1 MGPCLR
7 CQERGMGA
15 YECRGDQGPHENKQQ
30 QLDIPAASN
39 SASKLNESGGQVA
52 MLSSDVTSLYSEV
65 AALKASF
72 SNIEGLLA
80 LLVSPNTTQ
89 LYSQPRYFPA
99 LQAKNCNPNNP
110 VFSGKTTQLEQ
121 STSHAEFENGTPHD
135 PDSVSLTSLWD
146 FLQFPYDSPTN
157 DPTAEL
163 LEPPRGSN
171 TIENHENAQA
181 TQYSAILEV
190 VSTYVSPESATI
202 MAEFLEHH
210 YSSRQSRITG
220 LRAGV
225 LPALSASEGGCPI
238 VEWREDPETNVTA
251 IFKMDVAGAQ
261 CSCLLHYGV
270 GNSWQSD
277 GNRWRRSSLAWNV
290 ITIGHLKNLLEAA
303 QHMLGM
309 QHWFDPNLMR
319 RFCENS
325 RTDCTQEE

>member
-1 MGPCLR
+1 
-7 CQERGMGA
+7 
-15 YECRGDQGPHENKQQ
+15 
-30 QLDIPAASN
+30 
-39 SASKLNESGGQVA
+39 
-52 MLSSDVTSLYSEV
+52 
-65 AALKASF
+65 
-72 SNIEGLLA
+72 
-80 LLVSPNTTQ
+80 
-89 LYSQPRYFPA
+89 
-99 LQAKNCNPNNP
+99 
-110 VFSGKTTQLEQ
+110 
-121 STSHAEFENGTPHD
+121 
-135 PDSVSLTSLWD
+135 
-146 FLQFPYDSPTN
+146 
-157 DPTAEL
+157 
-163 LEPPRGSN
+163 
-171 TIENHENAQA
+171 
-181 TQYSAILEV
+181 
-190 VSTYVSPESATI
+190 

-225 LPALSASEGGCPI
+225 LPALATSEGGCPI

-251 IFKMDVAGAQ
+251 MFKMDVPSAR

-325 RTDCTQEE
+325 RTDCTQEELTEYARNLFPHLLQIRELETSFNKVAPVLENISSADVVIRKDGSRYITLAALVEL